1 MTSRLIRLAL
11 LIGGTAFGL
20 AAIYLL
26 GLVAFESNFGSQ
38 SRNSIAGFI
47 FCVIAATVLF
57 GAWYRSGRDTW
68 PR

>member
-1 MTSRLIRLAL
+1 MTRLAL
-11 LIGGTAFGL
+11 LLIGTAFAL

-26 GLVAFESNFGSQ
+26 GLAMWESNFGSQ

-47 FCVIAATVLF
+47 FCVIAATILF
-57 GAWYRSGRDTW
+57 GAWYRRGRDDW